1 MPQSLAVPYLL
12 IYNLTVQFEE
22 RLEGAKKLV
31 DGIHEDVTQII
42 DLVQMAL
49 PLPQAVLKRIL
60 ERAEQ
65 AKKIFT
71 TENADEPN
79 A

>member
-1 MPQSLAVPYLL
+1 M
-12 IYNLTVQFEE
+12 QFEE

>member
-1 MPQSLAVPYLL
+1 LPQSLAVPYLL